1 MLKVYNTLKVY
12 LKGETLPFL
21 IGLTAILL
29 VDYLQILIP
38 KLIRSIIDGLYMSS
52 VTQHGLLK
60 LAGLIL
66 LIALG
71 IVVMRFS
78 WRYLLIGI
86 SRRAELR
93 MRRALFKKLLTL
105 EPEWFAKTKI
115 GELMA
120 ISTNDMDAV
129 RMMMGMGVVAAID
142 TIALQLMVI
151 TSMLILNAKLTL
163 YILLPLLTLGIIVRY
178 LGRIVHKLFRDV
190 QESFAELTAHVREI
204 ISGIRV
210 VKTYAREKSE
220 TKRFKHSSKDYAEKN
235 IKMII
240 VWGLFEPAIGFVV
253 GAVLV
258 AILLFGGKSVITG
271 GMSVGE
277 LVQFNMYMGLLIWPM
292 IAMGWV
298 INLYSR
304 GRASLDRIME
314 ILNTEPKIKTI
325 HEAYKPKF
333 ITGKIEFKGL
343 TFRYGEDLPIVLN
356 DVSFKIDA
364 GTFVAITGRTGCGK
378 TTIVSTI
385 NRMVDTD
392 YNTVLI
398 DDIDVKKYDL
408 ETLRGN
414 IGLVP
419 QDGFLFSAT
428 IMENIKFGRP
438 DANDWEAI
446 EAAKIAQLDK
456 DIMDFSEGYDSL
468 VGERGVTL
476 SGGQKQRLAIARA
489 LLLDSPI
496 LIFDD
501 ALSAVDTETEELIFN
516 RLLKVRK
523 NKTTIFISHRIST
536 IQNADFI
543 VVLDKGS
550 VEEIGNH
557 QQLLDNKKFYA
568 EIYAMQK
575 FEDKFEDN
583 EL

>member
-21 IGLTAILL
+21 IGLAAILL

-52 VTQHGLLK
+52 ATQHGLLK
-60 LAGLIL
+60 LAGLIM
-66 LIALG
+66 LISLG
-71 IVVMRFS
+71 IVVMRFL

-142 TIALQLMVI
+142 TIVLQLMVI

-163 YILLPLLTLGIIVRY
+163 YIFLPLLTLVFIVSY

-190 QESFAELTAHVREI
+190 QESFAKLTAHVREI

-220 TKRFKHSSKDYAEKN
+220 TKRFKHSSKDYAKKN

-240 VWGLFEPAIGFVV
+240 IWGLFEPAIGFVV

-258 AILLFGGKSVITG
+258 AIMLFGGKSVITG

-314 ILNTEPKIKTI
+314 ILNTEPKIRTI

-385 NRMVDTD
+385 NRMIDTG

-408 ETLRGN
+408 GTLRGN

-550 VEEIGNH
+550 IEEIGNH

>member
-1 MLKVYNTLKVY
+1 MLKVYKTLKVY
-12 LKGETLPFL
+12 LKGETLSFL
-21 IGLTAILL
+21 IGLAAILF

-38 KLIRSIIDGLYMSS
+38 KLIRSIIDGLYLSS
-52 VTQHGLLK
+52 VTPHGLLK
-60 LAGLIL
+60 IAGLIMF
-66 LIALG
+66 ISLG

-78 WRYLLIGI
+78 WRYLFISI

-142 TIALQLMVI
+142 TIVLQLMVI
-151 TSMLILNAKLTL
+151 TSMMILNAKLTL
-163 YILLPLLTLGIIVRY
+163 YIFLPLLTLGFIVRY

-220 TKRFKHSSKDYAEKN
+220 TKRYKRSSKDYAEKN

-240 VWGLFEPAIGFVV
+240 IWGLFDPSIGFVV
-253 GAVLV
+253 GAVFV

-271 GMSVGE
+271 SMSVGE

-292 IAMGWV
+292 LAMGWV

-314 ILNTEPKIKTI
+314 ILNAEPKIRTI
-325 HEAYKPKF
+325 HKPYKPKF
-333 ITGKIEFKGL
+333 ITGKIEFKEL
-343 TFRYGEDLPIVLN
+343 TFRYGEDLPIVLD

-385 NRMVDTD
+385 NRMVDTS
-392 YNTVLI
+392 YNTVFI
-398 DDIDVKKYDL
+398 DDMDVNKFDL

-438 DANDWEAI
+438 DAKDWEAI

-456 DIMDFSEGYDSL
+456 DIMDFTEGYDSL

-550 VEEIGNH
+550 IEEIGNH

>member
-1 MLKVYNTLKVY
+1 MLKVYKTLKVY

-21 IGLTAILL
+21 IGLAAILF

-38 KLIRSIIDGLYMSS
+38 KLTRSVIDGLYMSS
-52 VTQHGLLK
+52 ITQHGLLK
-60 LAGLIL
+60 LAGLIIL
-66 LIALG
+66 LTLG
-71 IVVMRFS
+71 IVVMRFT
-78 WRYLLIGI
+78 WRYLFISM

-142 TIALQLMVI
+142 TIVLQLMVI

-163 YILLPLLTLGIIVRY
+163 YIFLPLLTLGFIVRY

-220 TKRFKHSSKDYAEKN
+220 TKRFKHSSKDYAKKN

-240 VWGLFEPAIGFVV
+240 VWGLFDPAIGFVV

-271 GMSVGE
+271 SMSVGE

-314 ILNTEPKIKTI
+314 IFNTEPKIQTI
-325 HEAYKPKF
+325 HKPYKPKF
-333 ITGKIEFKGL
+333 ITGKIEFKEL
-343 TFRYGEDLPIVLN
+343 TFRYGEDLPLVLD

-385 NRMVDTD
+385 NRMVDTS
-392 YNTVLI
+392 YNTVFI
-398 DDIDVKKYDL
+398 DDMDVKKFDL
-408 ETLRGN
+408 EILRGN

-419 QDGFLFSAT
+419 QDGFLFSAS
-428 IMENIKFGRP
+428 IIENIKFGRP
-438 DANDWEAI
+438 DAKDWEAI

-456 DIMDFSEGYDSL
+456 DIMDFTEGYNSL
-468 VGERGVTL
+468 VGERGVML

-550 VEEIGNH
+550 IEEIGNH